1 MLLSFAKK
9 HLYCWKKI
17 LRRNL
22 EFIIFELWF
31 LQKFYYILLQG
42 NYSFCVITGLMCVR
56 FSECLNEV
64 NGSFINKF
72 ISVISKSICF
82 FVKSFFCTLN
92 VFNEIQILQLPV
104 KFQTAIVSYSKF
116 IWITNSSDQSKV

>member
-9 HLYCWKKI
+9 HLYCWEKI

-72 ISVISKSICF
+72 ISVISKSICC
-82 FVKSFFCTLN
+82 FVKKFFCTLN

-116 IWITNSSDQSKV
+116 IWITNSSDQLKV